1 MKTIFKQK
9 LLVLFA
15 ALLALCLLAAGIGML
30 AAPHTAQAAGESI
43 DITEQITLN
52 DFGDTWNE
60 DQSVKD
66 TTQIIISLG
75 ALSLDKGNYINDN
88 PTTFPV
94 DLADYIVIGDRVD
107 ADGISKN
114 GKTVRQIVSENE
126 AGTTSYAGVKFP
138 MSAGAS
144 YSPVLIYTAQGA
156 DHVQVMI
163 LKDFKQQGDFTIT
176 IKAGFTVTCGGV
188 EYTTTEDIVY
198 SYVENFNGSSFVYNW
213 SRFYEITWNVDGT
226 ETKQLVAA
234 GLTPTFNG
242 ATPEKEST
250 VSTEYTFA
258 GWDTTPT
265 AATANA
271 TYTAQFRENPREYD
285 ITFMNG
291 AQQIVVVPTAYGT
304 APVYNGA
311 EPTRDPTDAKSYIFA
326 GWSATDGG
334 EVLETLPEV
343 VGEATYYAV
352 FTETERQYTV
362 TLMNGDKQF
371 AQEHVVYGST
381 PAYSGEAPTKA
392 ADAQYTYTFAGWS
405 DTEDGEVIDLSSR
418 TVKSDVTYYA
428 VYTETLNEYTVTIA
442 FTGID
447 GKEAQTL
454 TLAYGTKIDFAQFAE
469 DGYSFTVSGGQGTVD
484 SFTVTGDA
492 QLTVAY
498 TEAAGPNT
506 PEEPEA
512 GLTPGAIAG
521 IVIACV
527 AVVAAAVAI
536 GVIVRKKRG

>member
-291 AQQIVVVPTAYGT
+291 TQQVAVVQTAYGT

-343 VGEATYYAV
+343 VGEATYYAI

-362 TLMNGDKQF
+362 TYVNGGETLFTQK
-371 AQEHVVYGST
+371 VPYGAET
-381 PAYSGEAPTKA
+381 PSYSGETPTKA
-392 ADAQYTYTFAGWS
+392 ADAQYSYVFSGWG
-405 DTEDGEVIDLSSR
+405 DVAE
-418 TVKSDVTYYA
+418 TVTGDA
-428 VYTETLNEYTVTIA
+428 VYTALFTQMLNKYTVTIT

-447 GKEAQTL
+447 GKETQTL
-454 TLAYGTKIDFAQFAE
+454 TLAYGTAIDLTRFVE
-469 DGYSFTVSGGQGTVD
+469 EGYSFVVSEGEKVVD

-492 QLTVAY
+492 QLTVTY
-498 TEAAGPNT
+498 TEEKGQT
-506 PEEPEA
+506 IPEEPEA
-512 GLTPGAIAG
+512 KGLTPGAIAG
-521 IVIACV
+521 IVIGC
-527 AVVAAAVAI
+527 VAAAAVVVA
-536 GVIVRKKRG
+536 VIVLIRKKKNA